1 MSHHVGSTSV
11 GAPPRGRVVSVPSE
25 QMFEYAQTV
34 WTTILGVPLS
44 ASPSPDPG
52 AERFH
57 GRVHISGAWE
67 GTVVLECSGAF
78 ARWAASRMFESN
90 DTTFDEVR
98 DALGELTNMVGGNIK
113 ALLPGP
119 SRLSIPEVAS
129 GEKVEEERVLH
140 VLELDC
146 QGEPVVLKLLAPKGS
161 VSLEGK

>member
-1 MSHHVGSTSV
+1 MSEHVGPSSN
-11 GAPPRGRVVSVPSE
+11 PLPGRIVSVPPE
-25 QMFEYAQTV
+25 QMLEYAQTV

-52 AERFH
+52 AERYH

-67 GTVVLECSGAF
+67 GTVVLECSGTF
-78 ARWAASRMFESN
+78 ARWAASRMFDSA
-90 DTTFDEVR
+90 DTSFDEVR

-119 SRLSIPEVAS
+119 SRLSIPEVAT
-129 GEKVEEERVLH
+129 GDGAEVERVLR

-146 QGEPVVLKLLAPKGS
+146 QGEPVVLKLLAPKGRAS
-161 VSLEGK
+161 TEGK